1 MPGKPFFDSHGKLV
15 LVFVHLLD
23 DGDGL
28 NDGFVLSVYIELDV
42 VSGIGVG

>member
-1 MPGKPFFDSHGKLV
+1 MPRKPLFNSHGKLI

-28 NDGFVLSVYIELDV
+28 NDGLVLSVYIELDV
-42 VSGIGVG
+42 VAGVGVC